1 MYLTF
6 IIISRML
13 KAIFNAKKNF
23 QPPKIIRSR
32 YSTSAIKTPPAKSRG
47 TSIILRRS
55 RRFSASVTL
64 CIAFS

>member
-13 KAIFNAKKNF
+13 KASFNAQKNF

-32 YSTSAIKTPPAKSRG
+32 YSTSAINTPPAKSSG
-47 TSIILRRS
+47 TSIILRR
-55 RRFSASVTL
+55 
-64 CIAFS
+64 